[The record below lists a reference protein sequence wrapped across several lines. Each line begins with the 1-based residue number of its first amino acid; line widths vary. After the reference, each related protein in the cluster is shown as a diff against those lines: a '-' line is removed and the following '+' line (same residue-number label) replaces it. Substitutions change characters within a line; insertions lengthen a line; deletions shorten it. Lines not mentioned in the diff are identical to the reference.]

1 MCVSM
6 QYCPGDWFITEKSIY
21 FYIRNKWIQ
30 FFRYSTHLLQGT
42 TSGPAKV
49 HRAIEHLRTN
59 VVKGLGVKLLDR
71 VLDIMEEDDEDKRE
85 VRIQNDIHDT
95 ECFQLDMAV
104 ISVLLFLHTQ
114 RCLREQMGE
123 DKYQSYALMVRQL
136 KFFEDV
142 SFKG

>member
-1 MCVSM
+1 M
-6 QYCPGDWFITEKSIY
+6 
-21 FYIRNKWIQ
+21 
-30 FFRYSTHLLQGT
+30 
-42 TSGPAKV
+42 
-49 HRAIEHLRTN
+49 
-59 VVKGLGVKLLDR
+59 VKGLGVKLLDR

-136 KFFEDV
+136 KLFEDIL
-142 SFKG
+142 FKG

>member
-30 FFRYSTHLLQGT
+30 FFWYSTHLLQGT

-71 VLDIMEEDDEDKRE
+71 VLDIMEDDDEDKRE
-85 VRIQNDIHDT
+85 VRIENDIHDT
-95 ECFQLDMAV
+95 
-104 ISVLLFLHTQ
+104 VLF
-114 RCLREQMGE
+114 
-123 DKYQSYALMVRQL
+123 S
-136 KFFEDV
+136 
-142 SFKG
+142 